1 MPIVE
6 STKQL
11 SLSWHAEFILG
22 GFRVSPH
29 DGSDC
34 GCDHINAEADRK
46 YPSTYIVVFSQA
58 PDQWLNPAGLAIH
71 DADQ

>member
-1 MPIVE
+1 
-6 STKQL
+6 
-11 SLSWHAEFILG
+11 
-22 GFRVSPH
+22 VSPH